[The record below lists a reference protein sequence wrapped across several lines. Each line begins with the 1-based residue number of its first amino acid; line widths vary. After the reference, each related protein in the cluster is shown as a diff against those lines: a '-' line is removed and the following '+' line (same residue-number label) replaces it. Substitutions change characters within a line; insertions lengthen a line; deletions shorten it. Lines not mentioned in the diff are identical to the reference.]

1 MDILRYARANGCP
14 WNVLTC
20 AYAAAA
26 GHLEALKW
34 ARAEGCG
41 WYVFVIWL
49 VGWLLSQYCDWY
61 SLPHTRA

>member
-26 GHLEALKW
+26 GRLETLAW
-34 ARAEGCG
+34 AREEEGCG
-41 WYVFVIWL
+41 W
-49 VGWLLSQYCDWY
+49 
-61 SLPHTRA
+61 